1 MVSNRQSLVRFAGIA
16 TAFLLLGCTAT
27 VGSTA
32 SSDAPL
38 PSTASTSE
46 SASPGTTE
54 DCKVV
59 SVAAELAP
67 YTITSLA
74 AEGKGF
80 VFGEV
85 KAIQPA
91 IYNTLDGKRPRNFQ
105 PQQASAAE
113 PGTLGQILTPVVVQA
128 DQILSGDAA
137 TGPLSVVVQGGT
149 IGCDS
154 MRVDVAPVVEVGQ
167 RYVFVLAD
175 AFDADGLKL
184 PNLALVRFAWPVGTD
199 SVVATPEGAL
209 PLADLAQIVA
219 KAAPAPTS

>member
-1 MVSNRQSLVRFAGIA
+1 MSCRPSSTLFAGIA
-16 TAFLLLGCTAT
+16 IALLLLGCTAPLGAT
-27 VGSTA
+27 TSSDPPAASTA
-32 SSDAPL
+32 TTP
-38 PSTASTSE
+38 TSGV
-46 SASPGTTE
+46 PGTAG
-54 DCKVV
+54 DCQVV

-67 YTITSLA
+67 YTIASLA

-80 VFGEV
+80 VVGDV

-113 PGTLGQILTPVVVQA
+113 PGTMGQILTPVVLQA

-137 TGPLSVVVQGGT
+137 TGSLRVVVQGGT

-167 RYVFVLAD
+167 RYVFVLSD

-184 PNLALVRFAWPVGTD
+184 PNLSLVRFAWPMGAD
-199 SVVATPEGAL
+199 GVVATPEGAL
-209 PLADLAQIVA
+209 PLANLAQTVA
-219 KAAPAPTS
+219 KAAPAPTN